1 MISPEAQLKK
11 EKHNFWG
18 DPNVLT
24 FSRLDQT
31 WKKKFIKLSNG
42 PAMIKKTD
50 LERRIRATNYKNFKP
65 HVIFNKRKFNLVN

>member
-1 MISPEAQLKK
+1 
-11 EKHNFWG
+11 
-18 DPNVLT
+18 LT

-50 LERRIRATNYKNFKP
+50 LEKKLQEPHPSWVKEIENNWIRKYGSIN
-65 HVIFNKRKFNLVN
+65 